1 MEENIVK
8 NERNLR
14 KSRVGIVVSDKMDKT
29 VVVQINERVKHPLY
43 KKIISR
49 TKRFKAHDESNQC
62 GVGDTVLIQE
72 TRPMSKDK
80 HFRVVEIIEKAK

>member
-29 VVVQINERVKHPLY
+29 VVVEIRERVQHPLY
-43 KKIISR
+43 KKIISKS
-49 TKRFKAHDESNQC
+49 KRFKAHDENNQC

-72 TRPMSKDK
+72 TRPMSRDK
-80 HFRVVEIIEKAK
+80 HFRVVAIIEKAK

>member
-29 VVVQINERVKHPLY
+29 VVVEIRERVQHPLY
-43 KKIISR
+43 KKIISKS
-49 TKRFKAHDESNQC
+49 KRFKAHDENNQC
-62 GVGDTVLIQE
+62 GIGDTVLIQE
-72 TRPMSKDK
+72 TRPMSRDK

>member
-29 VVVQINERVKHPLY
+29 VVVEIRERVQHPLY
-43 KKIISR
+43 KKIISKS
-49 TKRFKAHDESNQC
+49 KRFKAHDENNQC

-72 TRPMSKDK
+72 TRPMSRDK
-80 HFRVVEIIEKAK
+80 HFRVVEIIDKAK